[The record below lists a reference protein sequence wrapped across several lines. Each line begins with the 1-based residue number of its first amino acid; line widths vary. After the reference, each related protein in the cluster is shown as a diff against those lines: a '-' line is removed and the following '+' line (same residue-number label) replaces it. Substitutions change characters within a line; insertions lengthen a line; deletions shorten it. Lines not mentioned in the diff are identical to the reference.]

1 MDVDRIAT
9 RLNPWMI
16 RILRSPL
23 HPLLS
28 SGLMLLSYTGRRSGR
43 RIEIPVG
50 YQRRG
55 NTITV
60 LASRAR
66 RKQWW
71 RNFSEPAAVELLVRG
86 RVLGGEARLVP
97 GGSEAFRTAV
107 ESTFR
112 RLPRLAGQFGLAY
125 DRASGLTPDQ
135 FRQLAE
141 EGAMVEIA
149 LRGEPR

>member
-9 RLNPWMI
+9 RLNPLVA

-28 SGLMLLSYTGRRSGR
+28 PGLMLLSYRGRRSGR
-43 RIEIPVG
+43 PISIPVG
-50 YQRRG
+50 YQRSG
-55 NTITV
+55 DEISV

-71 RNFSEPAAVELLVRG
+71 RNFREPALVELLVRG
-86 RVLGGEARLVP
+86 RVLRGEARLVP
-97 GGSEAFRTAV
+97 GESEEFRSAV

-112 RLPRLAGQFGLAY
+112 RLPRLAGQFGIAY
-125 DRASGLTPDQ
+125 ERGRVLTPEQ
-135 FRQLAE
+135 HRAVAE
-141 EGAMVEIA
+141 GGALVKIA

>member
-9 RLNPWMI
+9 RLNPLVI

-50 YQRRG
+50 YQRSG
-55 NTITV
+55 NTLTV

-71 RNFSEPAAVELLVRG
+71 RNFSEPAPVELRVRG
-86 RVLGGEARLVP
+86 RVLRGDARLVP
-97 GGSEAFRTAV
+97 GESEAFRAAV
-107 ESTFR
+107 ESSFR
-112 RLPRLAGQFGLAY
+112 RLPRLAGQFGIAY
-125 DRASGLTPDQ
+125 DRRIGITPDQ
-135 FRQLAE
+135 LRQLAE
-141 EGAMVEIA
+141 EGAVVEVT

>member
-9 RLNPWMI
+9 RLNPLMI

-50 YQRRG
+50 YQRSG
-55 NTITV
+55 STLTV
-60 LASRAR
+60 LATRAR

-71 RNFSEPAAVELLVRG
+71 RNFGEPAPVELLVRG
-86 RVLGGEARLVP
+86 RALRGDARLVP
-97 GGSEAFRTAV
+97 AGSEAFRVAL
-107 ESTFR
+107 ESSFR
-112 RLPRLAGQFGLAY
+112 RLPRLAGQFGIAY
-125 DRASGLTPDQ
+125 DRSIGITPEQ
-135 FRQLAE
+135 LRQLAE
-141 EGAMVEIA
+141 EGAVVEVT